1 MSLFYLRFR
10 KWFSNLSLHY
20 KIQLISFSCLL
31 LLTGTSILITNT
43 ITEKYNKLILNSL
56 SAPLSYINDDFTK
69 QLEALQELSYTIL
82 SDPTLQQQL
91 IKTDLATG
99 STETAQLYTQ
109 VKSRLH
115 SYYLEH
121 EKDYISYISLY
132 TSQYECH
139 TSASKARLLSQE
151 KIAEILEAAHL
162 SKGKAVWITDATTS
176 HSLILAREIRQY
188 TNLSLKPLGTMI
200 ICIDLNEM
208 INGCPMFSQY
218 ESFAYQIMNHTGQMI
233 YDSLNTPMKEN
244 VSVKI
249 LEIDKDENYQLIK
262 QNGHWYLSSSGELFS
277 EGWNYNCLVSYDS
290 IQNTI
295 SKWRFLTA
303 LLLLS
308 SCMII
313 GFASRYIIQSLTRH
327 FNILIDKMQR
337 FASSPETVSNFTPDS
352 KYDYSERKD
361 EIGMLHRQFDK
372 MAVQI
377 SSLVKENYTKELLV
391 KEAQLKALEMQI
403 NPHFLYNTLESINWR
418 AKVIKATVI
427 SQMVESL
434 GNLFRAILSHTGQN
448 FTIEEEL
455 ALVNDYLTIQ
465 KCRFGSRLICS
476 INADPALSGI
486 CVPKLS
492 IQPLVENAI
501 SHAMESICEECVINI
516 LVQKKGTYLQIL
528 VQNTGS
534 VFEDHLLDKLQDG
547 TITPKGFGIGL
558 LNIDKRFRLMFGE
571 NYSFTL
577 YNKNGMA
584 TACIQ
589 FPLPS

>member
-1 MSLFYLRFR
+1 
-10 KWFSNLSLHY
+10 
-20 KIQLISFSCLL
+20 
-31 LLTGTSILITNT
+31 
-43 ITEKYNKLILNSL
+43 
-56 SAPLSYINDDFTK
+56 
-69 QLEALQELSYTIL
+69 
-82 SDPTLQQQL
+82 
-91 IKTDLATG
+91 
-99 STETAQLYTQ
+99 
-109 VKSRLH
+109 
-115 SYYLEH
+115 
-121 EKDYISYISLY
+121 
-132 TSQYECH
+132 
-139 TSASKARLLSQE
+139 
-151 KIAEILEAAHL
+151 
-162 SKGKAVWITDATTS
+162 
-176 HSLILAREIRQY
+176 
-188 TNLSLKPLGTMI
+188 
-200 ICIDLNEM
+200 
-208 INGCPMFSQY
+208 
-218 ESFAYQIMNHTGQMI
+218 
-233 YDSLNTPMKEN
+233 
-244 VSVKI
+244 
-249 LEIDKDENYQLIK
+249 
-262 QNGHWYLSSSGELFS
+262 
-277 EGWNYNCLVSYDS
+277 
-290 IQNTI
+290 
-295 SKWRFLTA
+295 
-303 LLLLS
+303 
-308 SCMII
+308 
-313 GFASRYIIQSLTRH
+313 
-327 FNILIDKMQR
+327 
-337 FASSPETVSNFTPDS
+337 
-352 KYDYSERKD
+352 
-361 EIGMLHRQFDK
+361 MLHRQFDK
-372 MAVQI
+372 MAAQI

>member
-82 SDPTLQQQL
+82 ADPTLQQQL

-139 TSASKARLLSQE
+139 TSASKARLVSQE

-218 ESFAYQIMNHTGQMI
+218 ESFAYQIMDHTGQMI

-244 VSVKI
+244 VNVKI
-249 LEIDKDENYQLIK
+249 LEIDKDGNYQLIK

-352 KYDYSERKD
+352 KHDYSERKD

-391 KEAQLKALEMQI
+391 KEA
-403 NPHFLYNTLESINWR
+403 
-418 AKVIKATVI
+418 
-427 SQMVESL
+427 
-434 GNLFRAILSHTGQN
+434 
-448 FTIEEEL
+448 
-455 ALVNDYLTIQ
+455 
-465 KCRFGSRLICS
+465 
-476 INADPALSGI
+476 
-486 CVPKLS
+486 
-492 IQPLVENAI
+492 
-501 SHAMESICEECVINI
+501 
-516 LVQKKGTYLQIL
+516 
-528 VQNTGS
+528 
-534 VFEDHLLDKLQDG
+534 
-547 TITPKGFGIGL
+547 
-558 LNIDKRFRLMFGE
+558 
-571 NYSFTL
+571 
-577 YNKNGMA
+577 
-584 TACIQ
+584 
-589 FPLPS
+589 